1 MTDKLK
7 NDLLKSNIQ
16 CINEYDG
23 KFVFLRTVTT
33 DTTSSKLLNIPVLF
47 NYEIPVGSFLIARVS
62 ENNELK
68 TLVFVCCNASQAYG
82 IKKNHIKNNLFWY
95 EITNNGHGILPV

>member
-23 KFVFLRTVTT
+23 KFVFLHTVNTVI
-33 DTTSSKLLNIPVLF
+33 TSSRQLNIPVLF
-47 NYEIPVGSFLIARVS
+47 NNEIPVGSFLIAKVS
-62 ENNELK
+62 ENTDIK
-68 TLVFVCCNASQAYG
+68 TLVFVCCNASQSS
-82 IKKNHIKNNLFWY
+82 ISKNTVKNNLFWS
-95 EITNNGHGILPV
+95 EITNNGYVVLPV

>member
-16 CINEYDG
+16 CINECDG

-33 DTTSSKLLNIPVLF
+33 NTTSSHLLNIPVLF

-62 ENNELK
+62 ENDELK
-68 TLVFVCCNASQAYG
+68 TLVLVCCNASQAYG
-82 IKKNHIKNNLFWY
+82 VKKSY
-95 EITNNGHGILPV
+95 

>member
-23 KFVFLRTVTT
+23 KFVFLRTVNTVI
-33 DTTSSKLLNIPVLF
+33 TSSHQLNIPVLF
-47 NYEIPVGSFLIARVS
+47 NNEIPVGSFLIAKVS
-62 ENNELK
+62 ENTEIK
-68 TLVFVCCNASQAYG
+68 TLVFVCCNASQPF
-82 IKKNHIKNNLFWY
+82 ISQNTVKKNLFWY
-95 EITNNGHGILPV
+95 EITNNGYEILPD